1 MMKQEA
7 LFRKL
12 GNILNELNDQ
22 YQFLSQNPEQLS
34 ELELELFLANANFL
48 ADHIQIIKKLNLPF
62 QSPLA
67 LTSPQIQEEPAIDEE
82 ITDELKDVQQ
92 VEAITFANVEEKV
105 EPLFQAAP
113 IEIKEQAPIV
123 VEEKE
128 EEIAQVVEEVVVEYE
143 IVNTSNADLE
153 NIYTGLFT
161 DWDLDESSANATEY
175 DGPNKTAYVYA
186 KKNATYPYAGI
197 RLLNHSAAPAYYPLS
212 YQLPNSFLSDNVF
225 NTSEKYKTLTSGIQ
239 AAGLG
244 HNTANGYDVMFT
256 VGSGPYKIPKNQS
269 IRLAYAFLAG
279 DHKSELTTIG
289 DAAQVKY
296 TEVSKKPVSV
306 VPSEYA
312 LGQNYP
318 NQGKAFT
325 YIPVDVPERTKVDLT
340 IYDVMGRK
348 IKKVTEGTVEAGSY
362 QFYVDLSTFA
372 SGVYT
377 YKLNTPNYK
386 QAKKMIVAK

>member
-128 EEIAQVVEEVVVEYE
+128 EEIAQVVEEVVVPPVVEEE
-143 IVNTSNADLE
+143 IEEVTPLVEHEKELFRLEEEPTKTFEFILNSESYTEEDKFDFEEKTAEQLFDRPLSKEEALILEQKKKVKENLVRNIEDLE
-153 NIYTGLFT
+153 E
-161 DWDLDESSANATEY
+161 DEI
-175 DGPNKTAYVYA
+175 GPEPFLVHKEEQQQEIPKIVAEPIIEEVPPVETISKVTIETTKVEVEVETAYKPTLNDILA
-186 KKNATYPYAGI
+186 GKNTGT
-197 RLLNHSAAPAYYPLS
+197 RLN
-212 YQLPNSFLSDNVF
+212 
-225 NTSEKYKTLTSGIQ
+225 ETSGNNITDLK
-239 AAGLG
+239 AAINL
-244 HNTANGYDVMFT
+244 NDKLLYIKDLFNGY
-256 VGSGPYKIPKNQS
+256 N
-269 IRLAYAFLAG
+269 LAYAEAIDIANKMPNF
-279 DHKSELTTIG
+279 
-289 DAAQVKY
+289 DAADNFFQKNYAVKNNW
-296 TEVSKKPVSV
+296 
-306 VPSEYA
+306 A
-312 LGQNYP
+312 
-318 NQGKAFT
+318 
-325 YIPVDVPERTKVDLT
+325 D
-340 IYDVMGRK
+340 
-348 IKKVTEGTVEAGSY
+348 
-362 QFYVDLSTFA
+362 
-372 SGVYT
+372 
-377 YKLNTPNYK
+377 K
-386 QAKKMIVAK
+386 QATVDKFYLLLNRRFKD